1 MPAFLPPDHIAARWA
16 RLGVQADAPVQAMLA
31 ARLQDRLLDLQGNG
45 QGLPDGP
52 LLVLHGAVKAD
63 LQHKQRAVVQRGG
76 VLEAAN
82 VPSAVPADGGPWAV
96 VALHGVLPWVAD
108 VPLLLHRVA
117 QQVQPD
123 GVLLGWALG
132 TESFAE
138 FALAWGALDGGR
150 YARVGPFPTLN
161 DVGALLQ
168 KLGLALP
175 VVDRDV
181 VTLTFPS
188 FTALV
193 RGIRQE
199 GGGLWRPDGCPHLTT
214 PRQWRALEAVYRAQN
229 PRADGRWPLTLE
241 VLWLHAVRPGAGT
254 PKAAKR
260 GSGTVQLVR
269 ITGENG

>member
-16 RLGVQADAPVQAMLA
+16 RLGMREDYPVQTMLA
-31 ARLQDRLLDLQGNG
+31 ARLQERLLDLQGNGQGNG

-52 LLVLHGAVKAD
+52 LLVLHGAAPAA
-63 LQHKQRAVVQRGG
+63 LQHKSRPVVQRGG
-76 VLEAAN
+76 VLSAAD
-82 VPSAVPADGGPWAV
+82 VPEGAYAVA
-96 VALHGVLPWVAD
+96 ALHGVLPWVAD
-108 VPLLLHRVA
+108 VPLLLHRVV

-138 FALAWGALDGGR
+138 LALAWGALDGGR

-161 DVGALLQ
+161 DVGAQLQ

-188 FTALV
+188 FQALV

-229 PRADGRWPLTLE
+229 PRADGRWPVTLE
-241 VLWLHAVRPGAGT
+241 VLWLHAVRPGAST

-260 GSGTVQLVR
+260 GSGTVRLVR
-269 ITGENG
+269 ILGDA

>member
-1 MPAFLPPDHIAARWA
+1 M
-16 RLGVQADAPVQAMLA
+16 DAPVQTMLA
-31 ARLQDRLLDLQGNG
+31 ARLQERLLDLQGNG

-52 LLVLHGAVKAD
+52 LLALHGAVASD
-63 LQHKQRAVVQRGG
+63 FQHQGRAVVQQGA
-76 VLEAAN
+76 VLEVAD
-82 VPSAVPADGGPWAV
+82 VPSEGGPFAV
-96 VALHGVLPWVAD
+96 AALHGVLPWVAD

-138 FALAWGALDGGR
+138 LALAWGALDGGR

-181 VTLTFPS
+181 VTLTFPT
-188 FTALV
+188 FEALV

-214 PRQWRALEAVYRAQN
+214 PRQWRALETAYRAQN

-241 VLWLHAVRPGAGT
+241 VLWLHAVRPAAST

-260 GSGTVQLVR
+260 GSGTVRLVR
-269 ITGENG
+269 IVGG

>member
-1 MPAFLPPDHIAARWA
+1 
-16 RLGVQADAPVQAMLA
+16 MLA
-31 ARLQDRLLDLQGNG
+31 ARLQERLLDV

-52 LLVLHGAVKAD
+52 LLVLHGAVAAD
-63 LQHKQRAVVQRGG
+63 LNYKNRPVVQRGS
-76 VLEAAN
+76 VLGAGE
-82 VPSAVPADGGPWAV
+82 VPNEGGPWAV
-96 VALHGVLPWVAD
+96 AALHGVLPWVAD

-138 FALAWGALDGGR
+138 LALAWGALDGGK

-175 VVDRDV
+175 VVDRDM

-188 FTALV
+188 FAALV

-214 PRQWRALEAVYRAQN
+214 PRQWRALEGEYRAQN
-229 PRADGRWPLTLE
+229 PRSDGRWPLTLE

-254 PKAAKR
+254 PQAAKR

-269 ITGENG
+269 IVGE